1 MLSKA
6 GRRHCDMLLYKEK
19 DLILMIFLVLNVF
32 WILFL
37 ITFLCL

>member
-1 MLSKA
+1 
-6 GRRHCDMLLYKEK
+6 MLLYKKK
-19 DLILMIFLVLNVF
+19 DLILMLFLVLNVF